1 MKNFICKAEEAPSSA
16 KLLLQS
22 QYELAKNAS
31 FFSFSALESLKENVL
46 FHWLMMLWSIGN
58 VMTKDRKVPISYFIK
73 IGTLFFS
80 KLECLLSVHYRSTHP

>member
-31 FFSFSALESLKENVL
+31 FFSFLALESLEENVL
-46 FHWLMMLWSIGN
+46 FHWLMMLWSVGN
-58 VMTKDRKVPISYFIK
+58 VMTGESKVTRRIIQDNTSPLVYCQPVLQRIF
-73 IGTLFFS
+73 
-80 KLECLLSVHYRSTHP
+80 E

>member
-46 FHWLMMLWSIGN
+46 CIPLVDDAMEYWKCDDKGQKGSNF
-58 VMTKDRKVPISYFIK
+58 
-73 IGTLFFS
+73 LFYKNWDTVLF
-80 KLECLLSVHYRSTHP
+80 